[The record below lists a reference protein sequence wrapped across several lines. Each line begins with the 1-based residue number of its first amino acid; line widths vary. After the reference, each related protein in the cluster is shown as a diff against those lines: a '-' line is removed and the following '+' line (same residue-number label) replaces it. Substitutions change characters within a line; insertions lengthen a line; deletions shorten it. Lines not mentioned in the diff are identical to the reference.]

1 MQLEVPVVEISDL
14 ASGRVFSGLDPF
26 DEAAFAAGDDHG
38 GGAWDEEL
46 ADIDAGKKP
55 ELAAIGH

>member
-1 MQLEVPVVEISDL
+1 VL
-14 ASGRVFSGLDPF
+14 SGLDPF

-46 ADIDAGKKP
+46 ADLDSETVVSDTRALPVGV
-55 ELAAIGH
+55 GH